1 MFTTRPV
8 NAAGMPGDKITLT
21 CEVDANPRPS
31 YKWYKLDDPKGVSGG
46 SSSDGAPLLVGTASN
61 LTIEVSDDTAGDY
74 ECVASA
80 KGGHYAAVRS
90 KAVIFVKSKPRIK
103 KFHHNGKP
111 LNIQRAVL
119 GSTGTVECTAT
130 TVPSVQSVQW
140 YFANDH
146 EGQPIV
152 TSDLGGGGHAAVGG
166 GQNSGK
172 YSVQENR
179 SLDSVQSN
187 LIIQNVQE
195 SDFRAYT
202 CKVTNALGSDTATF
216 TLEEQ
221 GNWTLTYFF
230 FCLAPLIYSL
240 NHRCSHSC
248 QEGYWNGRLLAA
260 SSIMSFHSMYR
271 LMYLLILKLCAVTIF

>member
-31 YKWYKLDDPKGVSGG
+31 YKWYKLDPSSPAGG
-46 SSSDGAPLLVGTASN
+46 SAGSADYSDGAPLLVGTASN

-103 KFHHNGKP
+103 HSGHHS

-119 GSTGTVECTAT
+119 GSTGTVECLAT

-152 TSDLGGGGHAAVGG
+152 TSDLGGGGHGGIVTTSAVGG
-166 GQNSGK
+166 GQNGGK

-187 LIIQNVQE
+187 LIIRNVEE

-221 GNWTLTYFF
+221 GNWTLTFF
-230 FCLAPLIYSL
+230 FA
-240 NHRCSHSC
+240 
-248 QEGYWNGRLLAA
+248 
-260 SSIMSFHSMYR
+260 
-271 LMYLLILKLCAVTIF
+271 

>member
-103 KFHHNGKP
+103 HSGP
-111 LNIQRAVL
+111 LHIQKAVL
-119 GSTGTVECTAT
+119 GSTGTVECSAT

-140 YFANDH
+140 YFADH

-152 TSDLGGGGHAAVGG
+152 TSDLGGGHGIVTSSAVGG
-166 GQNSGK
+166 GQNGGK

-187 LIIQNVQE
+187 LIIRNVEE

-230 FCLAPLIYSL
+230 FA
-240 NHRCSHSC
+240 
-248 QEGYWNGRLLAA
+248 
-260 SSIMSFHSMYR
+260 
-271 LMYLLILKLCAVTIF
+271 